1 FNNTVA
7 LVEGMILAMCIAMP
21 IINLLTLKNI
31 NSLRSGAKTLLEM
44 IRVYAAI
51 LVLYSQNIYLSI
63 ILLLVFA
70 FMLWKLYLSGLID
83 KVLWKQPAKI

>member
-1 FNNTVA
+1 
-7 LVEGMILAMCIAMP
+7 VEGMILAMCIAMP

-44 IRVYAAI
+44 IPVYAAI